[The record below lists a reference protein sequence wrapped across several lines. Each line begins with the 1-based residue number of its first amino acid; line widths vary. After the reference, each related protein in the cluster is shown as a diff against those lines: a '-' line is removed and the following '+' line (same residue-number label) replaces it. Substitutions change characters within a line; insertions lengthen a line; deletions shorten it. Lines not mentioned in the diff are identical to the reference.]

1 MAQNVTTLPD
11 TPSQLPWELDF
22 SSETDG
28 LEVSCRYDAP
38 RARLLVSV
46 RNAGAEPV
54 RPGEVR
60 IESELGM
67 PASEGWAWIH
77 GRYMQTD
84 ALVRRFG
91 GPADDGYDGRYVVA
105 GDETRTY
112 TSREV
117 VVLTLPSELTPSL
130 VVGCVQPGR
139 FFFDIEIEL
148 DEEEEYVDLLTLVFD
163 LDGLEIAPGE
173 TVGLPSVLLVDGRD
187 PQALIE
193 RYADETGRE
202 MDARVSDHVPT
213 GWCSWYYF
221 YNRVS
226 EADIVTNLAEM
237 VAEKHPAEYVQ
248 IDDGYQSKTGDW
260 LTPNEKFPSGMK
272 ALADRIREAG
282 YKPGLWLA
290 PFVMHQDSE
299 VLRAHPE
306 MALKAQDGETLFVET
321 WLGRSAVLDCTHP
334 AAEAWL
340 RDVFQTAVGGW
351 GYEYLKLDALSY
363 AARPASQVRYHSPG
377 TTAPANLRRGL
388 EIIREA
394 AGPETFILGCT
405 CHFGPAIG
413 LVDAMRVGPDVKDL
427 WADGPNPS
435 VKHAIRLA
443 LQRNW
448 MHNRWWVNDPDCL
461 LVRDTDTALNA
472 AETRFL
478 ATGIALSGGMVV
490 ASDDLP
496 TLPDDRRALA
506 MALFPPPGIAARPL
520 DAGDGPAPHTWRV
533 EIGEGR
539 SLIGILNWEDAPR
552 WAVVSELLRPGEIAF
567 DVWNG
572 KVLGKGD
579 VLLAPHEGALW
590 QVTGPA
596 ATPRV
601 VGDTGHINYA
611 RLYQRPVSGRIQ
623 VRNDDSR
630 PRTISVEARGQVIE
644 VDLPPGIARWFD

>member
-1 MAQNVTTLPD
+1 MTTFPE

-22 SSETDG
+22 STGEET

-38 RARLLVSV
+38 RARLNVSV
-46 RNAGAEPV
+46 RNPTKEVV
-54 RPGEVR
+54 RPGVIR
-60 IESELGM
+60 LESELGM

-77 GRYMQTD
+77 GRHMQTD

-91 GPADDGYDGRYVVA
+91 AQPEEGYDGRYVRA
-105 GDETRTY
+105 GDESRTY
-112 TSREV
+112 TSSEV
-117 VVLTLPSELTPSL
+117 VVLTLPSETTPSL
-130 VVGCVQPGR
+130 VAGCVQPGR
-139 FFFDIEIEL
+139 FFFDIELEV

-163 LDGLEIAPGE
+163 LDGAEIGPGE
-173 TVGLPSVLLVDGRD
+173 TLELPQILLVDGRD
-187 PQALIE
+187 PFALIE
-193 RYADETGRE
+193 RFADETGRE
-202 MDARVSDHVPT
+202 MAARVPDHVPT

-226 EADIVTNLAEM
+226 EADIVANLEEM

-248 IDDGYQSKTGDW
+248 IDDGYQSHTGDW
-260 LTPNEKFPSGMK
+260 LTPTAKFPSGMK
-272 ALADRIREAG
+272 ALAGQIRQAG

-290 PFVMHQDSE
+290 PFVMHEDSE
-299 VLRAHPE
+299 VLRARPE
-306 MALKAQDGETLFVET
+306 MALTTSEGETLFVET
-321 WLGRSAVLDCTHP
+321 WLGRCAVLDCTHP
-334 AAEAWL
+334 ASEAWL
-340 RDVFQTAVGGW
+340 RELFRTVVTDW
-351 GYEYLKLDALSY
+351 DYEYLKLDALSY
-363 AARPASQVRYHSPG
+363 AARPASEVRYHGAG

-413 LVDAMRVGPDVKDL
+413 LVDAMRVGPDVKEL
-427 WADGPNPS
+427 WADGANPS
-435 VKHAIRLA
+435 VKHAMRLT

-448 MHNRWWVNDPDCL
+448 MHSRWWVNDPDCL
-461 LVRDTDTALNA
+461 LVRDTDSALSA

-496 TLPDDRRALA
+496 KLPDDRRALA
-506 MALFPPPGIAARPL
+506 MALFPPPGIAARPI
-520 DAGDGPAPHTWRV
+520 DGGDGPVPHTWRV
-533 EIGEGR
+533 DLGEGR
-539 SLIGILNWEDAPR
+539 SLIGILNWEDTPR

-567 DVWNG
+567 DAWG
-572 KVLGKGD
+572 GGVLGKGD
-579 VLLAPHEGALW
+579 VLLGPHEGALW
-590 QVTGPA
+590 QVTGPG

-623 VRNDDSR
+623 VRNDDTR
-630 PRTISVEARGQVIE
+630 ARTIAVEARGRVTE